1 MLARSD
7 IPVGLYHPEVAVVVI
22 KLGILAA
29 VAFFVLHTVF
39 GYNLDAFVQAALKR
53 LALLANRCARMCAPN
68 RSGLA
73 ETLQVELQATEFSE
87 PDSDGECQ
95 GVIRLLVNNTSE
107 FLIERLSVNVRLDSE
122 MCGSFHTARE
132 NYKVRLSPGESASL
146 ELDVGFVHHT
156 QLKGRYE
163 THVQVI
169 GAYALAC
176 EMPTYV
182 LPESCAGM
190 CSIGES
196 FGITSDVTVER
207 IGISIKKRI
216 FGKAGQVTIH
226 YFLRNQGQ
234 AFHEGM
240 SLVTRLLSTS
250 GRSIAQHE
258 ATFDV
263 IPWGERR
270 ISVVL
275 DIDRI
280 SQLTAARFGAEFRGF
295 EEIAIGMGEWSQ
307 VSGAPVEASPTE
319 PEEWHGEE
327 VRDTLWVERS

>member
-1 MLARSD
+1 M
-7 IPVGLYHPEVAVVVI
+7 VVI

-29 VAFFVLHTVF
+29 VALFVLHTVF

-53 LALLANRCARMCAPN
+53 LSLLANRCARMCAPN

-73 ETLQVELQATEFSE
+73 ETLQVELQATDFSD

-95 GVIRLLVNNTSE
+95 GVVRLVVNNTSE

-156 QLKGRYE
+156 QLKGGYQ
-163 THVQVI
+163 TNVQVI
-169 GAYALAC
+169 GAHALAC
-176 EMPTYV
+176 EIPTYV
-182 LPESCAGM
+182 LPESCVGV

-207 IGISIKKRI
+207 IGISIKKRM
-216 FGKAGQVTIH
+216 FGKGGQVNVS
-226 YFLRNQGQ
+226 YVVRNQGQ

-240 SLVTRLLSTS
+240 SLVTRLFSTS

-258 ATFDV
+258 STFDV

-275 DIDRI
+275 DIARI
-280 SQLTAARFGAEFRGF
+280 SQLTAAQFGAEFRGF

-307 VSGAPVEASPTE
+307 MRRAPVEAAPSE
-319 PEEWHGEE
+319 LEEWHGEE

>member
-1 MLARSD
+1 M
-7 IPVGLYHPEVAVVVI
+7 VVI

-29 VAFFVLHTVF
+29 VALFVLHTVF

-53 LALLANRCARMCAPN
+53 LSLLANRCARMCAPN

-73 ETLQVELQATEFSE
+73 ETLQVELQATDFSD

-95 GVIRLLVNNTSE
+95 GVVRLVVNNTSE

-156 QLKGRYE
+156 QLKGGYQ
-163 THVQVI
+163 TNVQVI
-169 GAYALAC
+169 GAHALAC
-176 EMPTYV
+176 EIPTYV
-182 LPESCAGM
+182 LPESCVGV

-207 IGISIKKRI
+207 IGISIKKRM
-216 FGKAGQVTIH
+216 FGKGGQVNVS
-226 YFLRNQGQ
+226 YVVRNQGQ

-258 ATFDV
+258 STFDV

-275 DIDRI
+275 DIARI
-280 SQLTAARFGAEFRGF
+280 SQLTAAQFGAEFRGF

-307 VSGAPVEASPTE
+307 MRRAPVEAAPSE
-319 PEEWHGEE
+319 LEEWHGEE

>member
-1 MLARSD
+1 
-7 IPVGLYHPEVAVVVI
+7 VFVVVI

-29 VAFFVLHTVF
+29 VALFVLHTVF

-53 LALLANRCARMCAPN
+53 LSLLANRCARMCAPN

-73 ETLQVELQATEFSE
+73 ETLQVELQATDFSD

-95 GVIRLLVNNTSE
+95 GVVRLVVNNTSE

-156 QLKGRYE
+156 QLKGGYQ
-163 THVQVI
+163 TNVQVI
-169 GAYALAC
+169 GAHALAC
-176 EMPTYV
+176 EIPTYV
-182 LPESCAGM
+182 LPESCVGV

-207 IGISIKKRI
+207 IGISIKKRM
-216 FGKAGQVTIH
+216 FGKGGQVNVS
-226 YFLRNQGQ
+226 YVVRNQGQ

-240 SLVTRLLSTS
+240 SLVTRLFSTS
-250 GRSIAQHE
+250 GREIAQHE

-263 IPWGERR
+263 TPWGERR
-270 ISVVL
+270 VSFVL

-280 SQLTAARFGAEFRGF
+280 SNLTAARFGAEFRGF

-307 VSGAPVEASPTE
+307 MRRAPVEAAPSE
-319 PEEWHGEE
+319 LEEWHGEE

>member
-1 MLARSD
+1 
-7 IPVGLYHPEVAVVVI
+7 VFVVVI

-29 VAFFVLHTVF
+29 VALFVLHTVF

-53 LALLANRCARMCAPN
+53 LSLLANRCARMCAPN

-73 ETLQVELQATEFSE
+73 ETLQVELQATDFSD

-95 GVIRLLVNNTSE
+95 GVVRLVVNNTSE

-156 QLKGRYE
+156 QLKGGYQ
-163 THVQVI
+163 TNVQVI
-169 GAYALAC
+169 GAHALAC
-176 EMPTYV
+176 EIPTYV
-182 LPESCAGM
+182 LPESCVGV

-207 IGISIKKRI
+207 IGISIKKRM
-216 FGKAGQVTIH
+216 FGKGGQVNVS
-226 YFLRNQGQ
+226 YVVRNQGQ

-258 ATFDV
+258 STFDV

-275 DIDRI
+275 DIARI
-280 SQLTAARFGAEFRGF
+280 SQLTAAQFGAEFRGF

-307 VSGAPVEASPTE
+307 MRRAPVEAAPSE
-319 PEEWHGEE
+319 LEEWHGEE